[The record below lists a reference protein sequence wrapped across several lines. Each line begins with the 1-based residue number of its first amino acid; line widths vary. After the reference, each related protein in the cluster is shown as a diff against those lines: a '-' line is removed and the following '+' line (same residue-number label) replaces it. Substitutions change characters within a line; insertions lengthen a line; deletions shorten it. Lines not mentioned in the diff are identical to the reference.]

1 MTKTPLNL
9 QLIPG
14 PVVAHVIR
22 ENAEEIVEIVSRTY
36 AAHQAGLAVNPD
48 SLFLRYPNN
57 PLNRIIALPAA
68 LQAPNLDL
76 SGIKWV
82 ASYPDNTKS
91 KLARASAVIVLN
103 DNQTGYPYAILEG
116 AAISATR
123 TAASAVLGALHCSG
137 RFDRQVDNL
146 SITGCGVI
154 ARTILDQFA
163 LTGWQIGSLEVHDLD
178 GASAQSL
185 CDYAAERYGISASVA
200 GGLETVLAAQI
211 VVFTTS
217 VGTPYVPPEFRFNA
231 GQCVL
236 NISLRDLAPEQILAA
251 QNIFDDVDHCLKANT
266 SAHLA
271 EQVAG
276 HRNFAVG
283 NIAQLVAGDISL
295 RPDQPVIFSPFGMG
309 ILDLA
314 VADLVYR
321 VAVAEGLATEVPDF
335 FGDVSRW

>member
-1 MTKTPLNL
+1 MIQAPRSL

-14 PVVAHVIR
+14 PVVARVIR
-22 ENAEEIVEIVSRTY
+22 ENAQKIVEIVSQTY
-36 AAHQAGLAVNPD
+36 AAHQAGLTVNPD
-48 SLFLRYPNN
+48 SYFLRYPDH

-68 LQAPNLDL
+68 LKAPDLDL
-76 SGIKWV
+76 SGIKWI

-91 KLARASAVIVLN
+91 GLARASAVVVLN
-103 DNQTGYPYAILEG
+103 DNQTGYPYAFMEG

-137 RFDRQVDNL
+137 RADRQVDSL

-154 ARTILDQFA
+154 SRTILDQFA
-163 LTGWQIGSLEVHDLD
+163 LTGWQIGALEVHDLD
-178 GASAQSL
+178 HASAQAL
-185 CDYAAERYGISASVA
+185 CDYAAEHYGISASVA
-200 GGLETVLAAQI
+200 DGLEAALAAQI
-211 VVFTTS
+211 VVFATS
-217 VGTPYVPPEFRFNA
+217 SGAPYVAPDFRFTP

-236 NISLRDLAPEQILAA
+236 NISLRDIAPEQVLAA
-251 QNIFDDVDHCLKANT
+251 QNIFDDVDHCLNANT
-266 SAHLA
+266 SPHLA
-271 EQVAG
+271 EQAAG
-276 HRNFAVG
+276 HRDFATG

-295 RPDQPVIFSPFGMG
+295 SPDQPVIYSPFGMG

-321 VAVAEGLATEVPDF
+321 VAVAEGLATEVPEF